1 MALLKRK
8 SKEESNQSGGAAAS
22 EPEHRPPEQVPPM
35 SDAPVGQADLSP
47 GLERRWEEAWRRAR
61 GR

>member
-8 SKEESNQSGGAAAS
+8 SKEESQQGGAAAPA
-22 EPEHRPPEQVPPM
+22 PEHRPPEQIPP
-35 SDAPVGQADLSP
+35 SGESIGGANISP